1 MDDTDE
7 SSRLH
12 VHIIP
17 GNSEWLRITTTE
29 PQRVGREWDPI
40 ATYTKLGWTI
50 TLPGKEIDTT
60 NMLLNETS
68 SVDYEE
74 LCTLDL
80 LGLADPSTGDQA
92 VV

>member
-7 SSRLH
+7 RSRLH

-40 ATYTKLGWTI
+40 GWTI

-60 NMLLNETS
+60 NMLLN
-68 SVDYEE
+68 
-74 LCTLDL
+74 
-80 LGLADPSTGDQA
+80 
-92 VV
+92 

>member
-7 SSRLH
+7 RSRLH

-17 GNSEWLRITTTE
+17 ANSEWLRITTTE

-60 NMLLNETS
+60 NMLLN
-68 SVDYEE
+68 
-74 LCTLDL
+74 
-80 LGLADPSTGDQA
+80 
-92 VV
+92 